1 MIAYAPKEEKYLS
14 QWKQIQLAWQKE
26 RIPQGMLFVGSLDC
40 ALIDFIRKFSQFVFC
55 KKETKPC
62 GECIDCRMVLCSEH
76 PDLRW
81 VKPEK
86 KGGPIKIDSIRE
98 LHDYSY
104 LTPQRA
110 NHRLIVIESA
120 ERMNISAANSL
131 LKILEEPAQ
140 HILFLLVAQQLS
152 TVLPTVLSR
161 CQIMH
166 FASYVDLSTLNF
178 LQLAELYPQES
189 EQTVIINQAEFVLDG
204 LISVIKEKTHPCMVA
219 AQWGQFEINSLLWF
233 LYLVYS
239 QIQIIQINGVINV
252 GPATQQLQ
260 SLATL
265 LNPVM
270 IFAQIDR
277 INALQRKLSHNIN
290 VNQTLALEDLLLAIH
305 SE

>member
-1 MIAYAPKEEKYLS
+1 MIAYTPKEEKYLS
-14 QWKQIQLAWQKE
+14 QWKQIQLAWQNE
-26 RIPQGMLFVGSLDC
+26 RMPQGMLFVGSLDC
-40 ALIDFIRKFSQFVFC
+40 PLIDFIWKFSQFVFC
-55 KKETKPC
+55 KKEIKPC
-62 GECIDCRMVLCSEH
+62 GECVDCRMVLCSEH
-76 PDLRW
+76 PDLKW
-81 VKPEK
+81 IKPEK
-86 KGGPIKIDSIRE
+86 RGGPIKIDSIRE

-161 CQIMH
+161 CQVMH
-166 FASYVDLSTLNF
+166 FPSYVDLSTLNL
-178 LQLAELYPQES
+178 LQLGERYPPES
-189 EQTVIINQAEFVLDG
+189 EQTAIMSQAEFVLDG
-204 LISVIKEKTHPCMVA
+204 LISVIKDKTHPCMVA
-219 AQWGQFEINSLLWF
+219 AQWSQFEINTILWF

-239 QIQIIQINGVINV
+239 QIQIMQINGIIDV

-260 SLATL
+260 SLAGL
-265 LNPVM
+265 LSPVM
-270 IFAQIDR
+270 IFAQIDK
-277 INALQRKLSHNIN
+277 INALQRKLSRNVN
-290 VNQTLALEDLLLAIH
+290 VNQILALEDLLLAIH

>member
-14 QWKQIQLAWQKE
+14 QWKQIQLSWQKE

-265 LNPVM
+265 LSPVM

>member
-1 MIAYAPKEEKYLS
+1 MIGYDPKEEKYLA
-14 QWKQIQLAWQKE
+14 QWKQIQIAWKNG
-26 RIPQGMLFVGSLDC
+26 RMPQAMLFVGSLDC
-40 ALIDFIRKFSQFVFC
+40 ALIDFIRRFSKFVFC
-55 KKETKPC
+55 KMETKPC
-62 GECIDCRMVLCSEH
+62 GECIDCRMALCAEH
-76 PDLRW
+76 PDLNW
-81 VKPEK
+81 IKPEK
-86 KGGPIKIDSIRE
+86 RGGSIKIDTIRE

-110 NHRLIVIESA
+110 NHRLIVIESV

-152 TVLPTVLSR
+152 TVLPTILSR

-166 FASYVDLSTLNF
+166 FASYVDLSNL
-178 LQLAELYPQES
+178 LQLGERYPQES
-189 EQTVIINQAEFVLDG
+189 EQAVIINQAEFVLDG
-204 LISVIKEKTHPCMVA
+204 LISVIKEKTHPCIVA
-219 AQWGQFEINSLLWF
+219 AQWSQFEMNTLLWF

-239 QIQIIQINGVINV
+239 QIQIIQINGIINA

-265 LNPVM
+265 LNPII

-277 INALQRKLSHNIN
+277 INALQMKLSHNIN

>member
-1 MIAYAPKEEKYLS
+1 MIAYIQKEEKYLA
-14 QWKQIQLAWQKE
+14 QWNQIQLAWQKG
-26 RIPQGMLFVGSLDC
+26 RAPQGMLFVGSLDC
-40 ALIDFIRKFSQFVFC
+40 ALSEFIRKFAQFIFC
-55 KKETKPC
+55 KKEEKPC
-62 GECIDCRMVLCSEH
+62 GECIDCRMALCSEH
-76 PDLRW
+76 PDLKW
-81 VKPEK
+81 IKPEK
-86 KGGPIKIDSIRE
+86 KGGSIKVDSIRE
-98 LHDYSY
+98 LHDYAY

-152 TVLPTVLSR
+152 TVLPTILSR

-178 LQLAELYPQES
+178 LQLGARYPQES
-189 EQTVIINQAEFVLDG
+189 EQMEIINQAEFVLDG
-204 LISVIKEKTHPCMVA
+204 LISVIKEQTHPCIVA
-219 AQWGQFEINSLLWF
+219 AQWSQFEINILLWF

-239 QIQIIQINGVINV
+239 QIQIIQINGMINA
-252 GPATQQLQ
+252 GCATQQLQ
-260 SLATL
+260 SLASL
-265 LNPVM
+265 LSPVM

-290 VNQTLALEDLLLAIH
+290 VNQTLALEDLLLAIRG
-305 SE
+305 E